1 METWEELEELK
12 KLGEDGIKKRLKGVK
27 KERIIELL
35 AWQIGRPQG
44 PRHSGYGTRL

>member
-1 METWEELEELK
+1 MEIWEELEELK
-12 KLGEDGIKKRLKGVK
+12 KMGEDGIKKRLKGVK

-44 PRHSGYGTRL
+44 PRKSGYGTGL